1 MMIRRTI
8 TGVAVCLILGAFQA
22 MPAKSL
28 ADDAD
33 KPWVSRLISI
43 QGHVLIRRQDRNAWH
58 PADLDDTL
66 SAGDQIRVE
75 ANSRAGIVLSNDAVL
90 RLDQNTTLVFT
101 EIERPNTFIFKL
113 FKGAAN
119 FFSHRPRSL
128 KIVTPFVNGVVE
140 GTEFYVQVDD
150 EQTRIDLFEGRI
162 LARNAFGEL
171 LLSKGQGTAARA
183 GQAPQTRILVHPRD
197 SVQWALYYPP
207 VLTVGPDMGRE
218 SFSESLALYNQGRPA
233 EALDRLEAVV
243 QQDRDAHFYTLRA
256 GLLLNVG
263 RVGRAVEDIRQ
274 ALTLD
279 AANSEALALKAVIA
293 VVQNR
298 KDESLATAQTAVR
311 NNPRS
316 AAAHIALSYALQAGF
331 SLSEAL
337 QAAQSAV
344 SQARND
350 GTAWARQAEL
360 QLSTGELD
368 QGIESARKAA
378 ALNPRIAH
386 AHAIL
391 GFAHLTRNKTQKAR
405 EAFRRAIVLDSTAPL
420 PRLGLGLAIIRN
432 GDLEEGRAQIEIATG
447 LDPGNALIRSYLGK
461 AYFDEKR
468 DLQDEQQFE
477 IAKSLDP
484 NDPTPWF
491 YDAIRKQTLNRP
503 VEALQDLQ
511 QSMELNNNRAVY
523 RSRLMLD
530 DDLASRGASLGRI
543 YNDLGF
549 KQLALVEGWTSVKTD
564 PSNYSAH
571 RFLSDSYAALPRH
584 EVARVSELLQSQ
596 LLQPINVTPVQ
607 PQLSESNS
615 LVLEGSG
622 PAEPSL
628 NEFNPLFHRNRNSL
642 LASGVIGENGIWG
655 DELVFSGL
663 WQNVSYGIGQFHYET
678 DGFREN
684 NDLNSDTNNVFL
696 QTSLSHKTSLMLE
709 GRYTE
714 DEQGDLPLRFP
725 VNGQDN
731 FSLNYRKERD
741 EKSIRAGMRHALSP
755 RSQIIAQ
762 ATYVSCEE
770 IAHDVFGT
778 EPFDSMVDDS
788 GYMVETQHLFDGDY
802 VDLTS
807 GIGYFDRDREKTI
820 KFLGTYSTEPNVTH
834 TNAYVYSQIS
844 YPDNFF
850 WTIGGSADFYEDD
863 ETTDRDRFNPKFG
876 LSVVPFSGTTLRAA
890 VFRTVKRSLAGRQ
903 TIEPTQVAGFNQF
916 FDDLNGAESWRYGLA
931 IDQTF
936 SPQIHG
942 GIEYSRRDIIISA
955 TSLRSYEIEDG
966 DWNESLTRAY
976 FYWTPTSFFAIS
988 AEYLFEEF
996 EREDYFTSVEQVGD
1010 LETHRF
1016 PLGVNFFHPSGLS
1029 ASLKCTYIDQDGKFG
1044 TEPADYRYGGDR
1056 FWIFDTAVR
1065 YRLPKRLGII
1075 SVGALNMFDND
1086 FDYQDMDLAKQ
1097 TIFPERTIYGKATF
1111 SF

>member
-1 MMIRRTI
+1 MMIRGTI
-8 TGVAVCLILGAFQA
+8 IGVVACLILATFQA
-22 MPAKSL
+22 GPAKSW

-33 KPWVSRLISI
+33 TPWVSRVISI
-43 QGHVLIRRQDRNAWH
+43 QGHVLIKRRDRNDWQ
-58 PADLDDTL
+58 PAGLDDTL
-66 SAGDQIRVE
+66 FAGDQIWVK

-101 EIERPNTFIFKL
+101 EIERPGTFIFNL
-113 FKGAAN
+113 LKGAAN
-119 FFSHRPRSL
+119 FFSHRLRSL

-162 LARNAFGEL
+162 LVRNVYGEL
-171 LLSKGQGTAARA
+171 QLSKGRGAVARA
-183 GQAPQTRILVHPRD
+183 GQAPQTRILAHPRD

-207 VLTVGPDMGRE
+207 VLTVGPEEGPPGV
-218 SFSESLALYNQGRPA
+218 SEAIALYNQGRPA
-233 EALDRLEAVV
+233 EALDRLDAIDRE
-243 QQDRDAHFYTLRA
+243 DRDAHFYTLRA
-256 GLLLNVG
+256 GLCLNVG
-263 RVGRAVEDIRQ
+263 REDQAAEDIGQ

-279 AANSEALALKAVIA
+279 AANSEALALTAAIA

-298 KDESLATAQTAVR
+298 KEESLAAAQKAVQ

-316 AAAHIALSYALQAGF
+316 AAAHIALSYAHQAGF
-331 SLSEAL
+331 RLSEAL
-337 QAAQSAV
+337 QAAQAAVTSAD
-344 SQARND
+344 NN
-350 GTAWARQAEL
+350 GTAWARLAEL
-360 QLSTGELD
+360 QLSTGELA
-368 QGIESARKAA
+368 QGVASAQKAV
-378 ALNPRIAH
+378 ALNPRTAH
-386 AHAIL
+386 AHTIL
-391 GFAHLTRNKTQKAR
+391 GFAYLTRIKTQKAR
-405 EAFRRAIVLDSTAPL
+405 EAFHQAIALDSAAPL
-420 PRLGLGLAIIRN
+420 PRLGLGLAKIRD
-432 GDLEEGRAQIEIATG
+432 GDLEEGRAQIEIAAG

-468 DLQDEQQFE
+468 GPQDEQQFE
-477 IAKSLDP
+477 IAKRLDS

-491 YDAIRKQTLNRP
+491 YGAIRKQTLNRP

-511 QSMELNNNRAVY
+511 KSIELNDNRAVF
-523 RSRLMLD
+523 RSRMMLD

-543 YNDLGF
+543 YSDLGF
-549 KQLALVEGWTSVKTD
+549 QQLALVEGWKSVNTD

-596 LLQPINVTPVQ
+596 LLQPMNITPVQ
-607 PQLSESNS
+607 PQLSESN
-615 LVLEGSG
+615 LLILEGSG

-642 LASGVIGENGIWG
+642 LASGVFGENGIRG
-655 DELVFSGL
+655 DELVFSGI

-684 NDLNSDTNNVFL
+684 NDLNCDTYNVLL
-696 QTSLSHKTSLMLE
+696 QTSLTPKTSVMIE
-709 GRYTE
+709 GRHTE
-714 DEQGDLPLRFP
+714 SEQGDLPLRFP
-725 VNGQDN
+725 INGQDN
-731 FSLNYRKERD
+731 FSLNRRKDRKE
-741 EKSIRAGMRHALSP
+741 KTIRAGMRHALSS
-755 RSQIIAQ
+755 RSQVISQ
-762 ATYVSCEE
+762 ATYVSSEE
-770 IAHDVFGT
+770 SNHNVFGT
-778 EPFDSMVDDS
+778 NPIDIILDDE
-788 GYMVETQHLFDGDY
+788 GYMVETQHLFNGDY
-802 VDLTS
+802 LDLIS
-807 GIGYFDRDREKTI
+807 GIGHFDRDRKKTI
-820 KFLGTYSTEPNVTH
+820 KYFGTYATEPEVTH
-834 TNAYVYSQIS
+834 TNFYVYSQIS
-844 YPDNFF
+844 YPNNVS
-850 WTIGGSADFYEDD
+850 WTLGGSADFYDDD
-863 ETTDRDRFNPKFG
+863 ETNDRDQFNPKFG
-876 LSVVPFSGTTLRAA
+876 LSVVPFDGTTLRAA

-931 IDQTF
+931 IDQTI
-936 SPQIHG
+936 SSKIHG
-942 GIEYSRRDIIISA
+942 GIEYSRRDIVSSMIN
-955 TSLRSYEIEDG
+955 TRSYEIEDG

-976 FYWTPTSFFAIS
+976 FYWTPNALFAIS

-996 EREDYFTSVEQVGD
+996 EREDFFTSEEQVGE

-1016 PLGVNFFHPSGLS
+1016 PLSVNFFHPGGLS

-1044 TEPADYRYGGDR
+1044 SEPADYRYGEDR

-1075 SVGALNMFDND
+1075 TIGALNLFDND

-1097 TIFPERTIYGKATF
+1097 AIFPDRTIYGKATF